1 MKRENFYSIFFI
13 SISLLMY
20 FLFISPKFQSLSI
33 LNSELSQ
40 KKIEFES
47 LGDYFREVMEIS
59 ERLKNYQDS
68 ISKIDFALPEDPKI
82 FSLFNF
88 LQKISSQSGLLVE
101 EIDSISSEQ
110 QGDLKKWTSTFQF
123 KGDYPSFKNF
133 ISSLEKSSRLI
144 KVEKITMKSGEKGL
158 SFSITIS
165 VFSF

>member
-1 MKRENFYSIFFI
+1 
-13 SISLLMY
+13 
-20 FLFISPKFQSLSI
+20 
-33 LNSELSQ
+33 
-40 KKIEFES
+40 
-47 LGDYFREVMEIS
+47 
-59 ERLKNYQDS
+59 LKNYQDS

-101 EIDSISSEQ
+101 EIGSISSEQ
-110 QGDLKKWTSTFQF
+110 KGDLKKWTGTFHF
-123 KGDYPSFKNF
+123 KGDYLSFKNF